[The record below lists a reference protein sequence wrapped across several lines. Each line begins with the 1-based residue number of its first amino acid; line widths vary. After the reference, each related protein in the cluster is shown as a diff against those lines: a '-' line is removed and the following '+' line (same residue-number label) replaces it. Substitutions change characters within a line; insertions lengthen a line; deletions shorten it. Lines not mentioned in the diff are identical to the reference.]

1 MLRKLVW
8 KTMKSR
14 LGFLAMGAGAMYLA
28 DPVRGRSR
36 RIELQQRA
44 EGMVRR
50 QARGVRRRTAAQERH
65 LMGRLEGAMAQA
77 RGRGRFRPESETD
90 LREHLRQVVAGA
102 GVKEHLVNVDV
113 CAGVVTLRGQVEDQD
128 QRMRLVEA
136 VRAVSGVGEVKDLTH
151 LPGQPAPNKSAGFGA
166 DPVG

>member
-44 EGMVRR
+44 EGM
-50 QARGVRRRTAAQERH
+50 VRRRTAAQERH